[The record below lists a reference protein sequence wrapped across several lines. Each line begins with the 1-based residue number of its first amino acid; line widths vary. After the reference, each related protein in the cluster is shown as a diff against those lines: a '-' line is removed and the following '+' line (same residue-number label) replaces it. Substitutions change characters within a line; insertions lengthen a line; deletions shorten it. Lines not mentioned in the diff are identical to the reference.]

1 MVRVLGVKIPDKLYE
16 EVGRICEREQVTVS
30 DMLYEVVTEF
40 IENYK
45 EFVDAEGEEARMW
58 KKH

>member
-1 MVRVLGVKIPDKLYE
+1 MVRVLGVKVQDKLYE
-16 EVGRICEREQVTVS
+16 EVEKICEREQVTVS
-30 DMLYEVVTEF
+30 DMLYEVITEF

-45 EFVDAEGEEARMW
+45 EFAEEEGEEARIW